1 MGGYSKKNA
10 NSISIN
16 FNGVTYR
23 GFKGQSI
30 AALLFSCG
38 IRGLRNCKN
47 GEERG
52 VFCGMGVCY
61 DCTVSINGINGK
73 RACIEPA
80 IDGLDVKSLNYK
92 TPNNSTPPK
101 ISEHKLEAEKKYD
114 IAIVGSGPAGLMTAI
129 TLIGKGLKVVII
141 DERASL
147 GGQYFKQISTSRD
160 FENKKFYDNQ
170 YKKGEELIEKLKNSE
185 IEIRLNNTVVAAEKI
200 SPDAINISLLVGELV
215 EIISVK
221 RLVVCTGAYEIAR
234 PFPGWTST
242 SVITTGAAQSFLR
255 SYRINAGNEIVIAG
269 NGPLNFQLASELID
283 NGAKVN
289 IGITAGVETD
299 VVSPAFLDGMNRMDF
314 NIVPSKFTA
323 ETFNRCSY
331 DKMQDLPNGQKQKAG
346 EIKNEKPIAVL
357 FEGVDTD
364 VYSPKQK
371 HQLEKDV
378 YDELNELIKEDFAYL
393 HVGQWGKGGFG
404 EDRKNIGVLI
414 KSFLKAFANITNPPA
429 LVLKT
434 NGANFSILDRH
445 EIRKKIQQ
453 VKDMFIGVDLPNIY
467 LIHGDFTIDEMSTLY
482 NHPKIGAFITCT
494 HGEGFGRPMLEASCC
509 DLPVIASRWSGHLDF
524 LTDSE
529 SMLIDGFIKEVPKS
543 VLWENIIVEPSKWFD
558 VNEADVV
565 RKVRTFHKKRKL
577 IQKKAARLGKRNR
590 REFSLHAMRNEFN
603 KIIDEVLK
611 NIPQSVSLKLPKLK
625 KSNTSQPQKLKLPKL
640 KKVT

>member
-1 MGGYSKKNA
+1 MIAPFNTRSGYGDHARSIYYSIMDREDLDIKCIDTKWGNTPRNHLRPEVPRHKKLL
-10 NSISIN
+10 NSFTTQEQI
-16 FNGVTYR
+16 
-23 GFKGQSI
+23 QSQ
-30 AALLFSCG
+30 
-38 IRGLRNCKN
+38 
-47 GEERG
+47 
-52 VFCGMGVCY
+52 
-61 DCTVSINGINGK
+61 
-73 RACIEPA
+73 P
-80 IDGLDVKSLNYK
+80 
-92 TPNNSTPPK
+92 
-101 ISEHKLEAEKKYD
+101 D
-114 IAIVGSGPAGLMTAI
+114 I
-129 TLIGKGLKVVII
+129 
-141 DERASL
+141 
-147 GGQYFKQISTSRD
+147 
-160 FENKKFYDNQ
+160 
-170 YKKGEELIEKLKNSE
+170 
-185 IEIRLNNTVVAAEKI
+185 
-200 SPDAINISLLVGELV
+200 
-215 EIISVK
+215 
-221 RLVVCTGAYEIAR
+221 
-234 PFPGWTST
+234 
-242 SVITTGAAQSFLR
+242 
-255 SYRINAGNEIVIAG
+255 
-269 NGPLNFQLASELID
+269 LID
-283 NGAKVN
+283 IRIPNEFASGAKIN

-346 EIKNEKPIAVL
+346 EVKNEKPIKVL

-364 VYSPKQK
+364 VYYPRDK
-371 HQLEKDV
+371 HQLDKGLTK
-378 YDELNELIKEDFAYL
+378 ELNELITEDFAYL
-393 HVGQWGKGGFG
+393 HVGQWGNQGFG

-414 KSFLKAFANITNPPA
+414 KSFLKAFANIPNPPA

-434 NGANFSILDRH
+434 NGSNFSLLDRVNVK
-445 EIRKKIQQ
+445 KKIQE
-453 VKDMFIGVDLPNIY
+453 VKDMFTGVNLPNIY
-467 LIHGDFTIDEMSTLY
+467 LIHGDFTIEEMSTLY